1 MNRLKSY
8 LECRGLALAYLETA
22 ESRNGK
28 GDHGVAIAA
37 IIKAMRYQITANN
50 NLQSL
55 AFHQKPKARK
65 P

>member
-1 MNRLKSY
+1 MNRLKNY
-8 LECRGLALAYLETA
+8 LQCRALAMAYLETA

-28 GDHGVAIAA
+28 GDYGVAIAA
-37 IIKAMRYQITANN
+37 IIKAMRYQITGTN